1 MRRPCVVVTGVAGF
15 IGARL
20 ARHLLGEG
28 ARVIGLDDLSQGTAG
43 GIPAEVDFVEAD
55 VRTCSW
61 SLLAHADAVAHLAAR
76 NCLADCEADPD
87 GTWSTNVVAT
97 ERLAAAARTA
107 GVRRFLL
114 ASSSAVY
121 ECTSEFPTPESARL
135 MATSV
140 YGRSK
145 IAAEAALARQ
155 DGLAVDTLRYFNVYG
170 PGQDYRRNQPPVLSS
185 FVMAALCRRP
195 AVVFGTGQA
204 RRDYVHVDDVNVL
217 QAGRLL
223 GDATPQCLNVGS
235 GTTTS
240 VLELLAL
247 VDKSLGPL
255 RPHVH
260 RPAVP
265 RDNVET
271 CADIRRVQALGW
283 SPRKSLADGITETAA
298 FLREQQDRGLFNCD
312 CRVSGL
318 AVSGNPAVTSRPQ
331 S

>member
-1 MRRPCVVVTGVAGF
+1 VAGF
-15 IGARL
+15 IGSRL

-28 ARVIGLDDLSQGTAG
+28 ARVIGLDDLSQGTAEA
-43 GIPAEVDFVEAD
+43 IPAEIDFVEAD
-55 VRTCSW
+55 IRTCSW

-97 ERLAAAARTA
+97 ERLAVAARAA

-121 ECTSEFPTPESARL
+121 ECTSEFPTPESVPRA
-135 MATSV
+135 ATSV
-140 YGRSK
+140 YGHSK

-155 DGLAVDTLRYFNVYG
+155 VGLAADVLRYFNVYG
-170 PGQDYRRNQPPVLSS
+170 PGQDYRRSQPPVLSS
-185 FVMAALCRRP
+185 FVIAALCNRP
-195 AVVFGTGQA
+195 PVVFGTGQA

-223 GDATPQCLNVGS
+223 GDAVPQCLNVGS
-235 GTTTS
+235 GVTTS

-255 RPHVH
+255 RPRVH

-265 RDNVET
+265 RDNVKT
-271 CADIRRVQALGW
+271 WADIRRARALGW
-283 SPRKSLADGITETAA
+283 SPRKSLDEGIAQTAA
-298 FLREQQDRGLFNCD
+298 FLQEQQDRGLLNC
-312 CRVSGL
+312 G
-318 AVSGNPAVTSRPQ
+318 
-331 S
+331 